1 MGTSCIA
8 KFSTFSLFFSFWFSF
23 RKVLDHLFT
32 TPSIIILVFVMSRV
46 MTFPISVVRPMF
58 VVMMMVTVVLLPFP
72 AHVAGHHHPLVTPQ
86 KSHHFTFQ
94 STPEHRHESSWT
106 FESNVQDDLTTNNH
120 QDATTNHPSN
130 VNDICTLEL
139 LLAVAGLPAPPPPF
153 YSPTPSSP
161 SSTPS

>member
-72 AHVAGHHHPLVTPQ
+72 AHVAGHHHRLGVLPVHLAAQARPEVGLCMINQSGRHGPVLPTGDSNWWVIMNVSARFLCGKVTNQ
-86 KSHHFTFQ
+86 RKLLIINSF
-94 STPEHRHESSWT
+94 SLE
-106 FESNVQDDLTTNNH
+106 
-120 QDATTNHPSN
+120 
-130 VNDICTLEL
+130 NDSGVSLFL
-139 LLAVAGLPAPPPPF
+139 F
-153 YSPTPSSP
+153 
-161 SSTPS
+161 